1 MSERQSRGGGAR
13 SREIERIDFHRTK
26 YGQELLVDCRAV
38 HEMPAF
44 IVDRPHALSF
54 YDIILVTRGRGVFW
68 LDATAYRVQPNTI
81 ICTTPGQIRN
91 WQVPKLDGICLFFP
105 ALFLE
110 EFFQDASFLYRLPFF
125 HGRPGDAARRL
136 GSRDARQIR
145 AKMAAMRGEIVGL
158 KRDSVHLLRASLY
171 ETLITLARAYA
182 PSDDVSERTVSPVAL
197 RYRESVQ
204 RGATK
209 RHNVAD
215 YARELAVSPGH
226 LNTLCKRHLG
236 RGAKDVIEDQL
247 VVEAR
252 RLLLYSDET
261 ASRVAVRLGFKDASY
276 FSRFFRRANGC
287 SPSEFR
293 ARSTRPVAPRA

>member
-1 MSERQSRGGGAR
+1 MPRRASPRRVPRAR
-13 SREIERIDFHRTK
+13 SVERIDFLKTK
-26 YGQELLVDCRAV
+26 YGRELLIDCRAV
-38 HEMPAF
+38 HEMPTF

-54 YDIILVTRGRGVFW
+54 YDIILVTHGRGVFW
-68 LDATAYRVQPNTI
+68 LDATPYPVRPNTI

-91 WQVPKLDGICLFFP
+91 WKTSTLDGICLFFP

-110 EFFQDASFLYRLPFF
+110 EFFQDGSFLYRLPFF
-125 HGRPGDAARRL
+125 HGEPGDAARQL
-136 GSRDARQIR
+136 SSIQARQIR
-145 AKMAAMRGEIVGL
+145 AKMTSMRREIIGL
-158 KRDSVHLLRASLY
+158 ERDSVHLLRASLY
-171 ETLITLARAYA
+171 ETLIMLARVYS
-182 PSDDVSERTVSPVAL
+182 PRGGTTERAASPLVL

-204 RGATK
+204 RNSTK
-209 RHNVAD
+209 RHAVAD

-236 RGAKDVIEDQL
+236 RGAKDVIEERL

-261 ASRVAVRLGFKDASY
+261 ASRIALRLGFKDASY

-287 SPSEFR
+287 TPSEFR
-293 ARSTRPVAPRA
+293 SRNSVRSSA